1 MVLWNVSIDEH
12 KVMQTQEPEIVIDFG
27 DLFVINSSEIR
38 KLLIIKKDC
47 EKKGK
52 KLIFKTQNTYL
63 KDLFTEFGFDEL
75 GIEYQ

>member
-1 MVLWNVSIDEH
+1 MISWNESVDEQKVVLTEDS
-12 KVMQTQEPEIVIDFG
+12 EIVIDFG

-52 KLIFKTQNTYL
+52 KLVFKTQNTYL

-75 GIEYQ
+75 GVEYR